1 VISVH
6 IDEEALQSR
15 LLRLRQAAFDA
26 DVAGVMKRTVNAVH
40 SLFGYSGAAVMFIAE
55 FGFLSAAV
63 HYGIWILMKITGQP
77 IGQPRSAEPIR
88 LRST

>member
-1 VISVH
+1 MH
-6 IDEEALQSR
+6 IDEEALQSS

-55 FGFLSAAV
+55 FGFLGAAV
-63 HYGIWILMKITGQP
+63 HMACG
-77 IGQPRSAEPIR
+77 S
-88 LRST
+88 